1 MGGAGWLKAIPRP
14 PQEGEPV
21 ARGRANEVSDTPGD
35 AASPPRAVSAK
46 ALKGGS
52 APGGRWFKRR
62 TFASRGRCPL
72 IVLLPFQGVD
82 CSCGLPGV
90 ALPSV
95 ADPGLQ
101 ANPPSSG
108 LGWPSAIPS
117 NPKICPQAFLQDA
130 SHLSPKFP
138 RPLGTRF
145 PAAGNRTPS
154 RGHSMYQPLALGVPA
169 AGTRSTSRGHSKY
182 QPRALDVPALGT
194 RITSPWQSHCQPLA
208 IALPALGNRITSPWQ
223 SHCQAVWQIHSQA
236 CWPFCTEHGP
246 QRQGLSAW
254 PAISGQQ
261 SLQTTFN
268 L

>member
-1 MGGAGWLKAIPRP
+1 MLNCHKVRGGAGWQKAIPRP

-101 ANPPSSG
+101 ANPPSSA
-108 LGWPSAIPS
+108 LGWPSAILCATGGP
-117 NPKICPQAFLQDA
+117 CLTM
-130 SHLSPKFP
+130 
-138 RPLGTRF
+138 R
-145 PAAGNRTPS
+145 AGNTADYNS
-154 RGHSMYQPLALGVPA
+154 FTNSN
-169 AGTRSTSRGHSKY
+169 T
-182 QPRALDVPALGT
+182 
-194 RITSPWQSHCQPLA
+194 
-208 IALPALGNRITSPWQ
+208 
-223 SHCQAVWQIHSQA
+223 
-236 CWPFCTEHGP
+236 
-246 QRQGLSAW
+246 
-254 PAISGQQ
+254 
-261 SLQTTFN
+261 
-268 L
+268 